1 MNHPIGE
8 AGMGRISRRQFL
20 KGSGYAALGIA
31 ATSNAWLVP
40 GAAARARRGPC
51 RPPCG
56 NSGNKWNSL
65 AKRLN
70 GQLLRPNDPDYATTG
85 LSENTIV
92 ASIRPAAIALCADT
106 EDVRTC
112 ILWAQHHRVP
122 LVAQSGGH
130 SYGGYSTTE
139 GLMISVRPINGVS
152 LDRGSGI
159 ATIGSGIQLGDL
171 YNTLF
176 SEGVFMPA
184 GRCTSV
190 GIAGFVLG
198 GGFGFETRQF
208 GLTSDLMVETEIVTA
223 DGDVLTCN
231 ATENPDLFWA
241 CRGGGGGNFGINTS
255 FTMQTIPIV
264 PTTYGR
270 LIWSLEDI
278 EASWAAVQEV
288 AITAPSAMGMRN
300 GIARS
305 RMALG
310 APSMGQVSALFIYF
324 GSEDEARD
332 ILAPAINAAPPT
344 EVTILTGTIADATAF
359 VAEESSPNA
368 FLAKSAYAEVPF
380 PPEGVSKVVDFFNRW
395 PDSSRAGVFALHSV
409 GGVSNDVGRT
419 TTAYVHRGA
428 QAAFEFEADW
438 FEDATPPQIA
448 ENVAWIEALGEAVAP
463 YFNGEAYQ
471 NFIDPTLIEW
481 PAQYYAENFNRLVE
495 VKRRYDRENIF
506 HFPQSIPV

>member
-1 MNHPIGE
+1 MK
-8 AGMGRISRRQFL
+8 RISRRQFL
-20 KGSGYAALGIA
+20 IGSGYAALGL
-31 ATSNAWLVP
+31 ATTSSAWAMP
-40 GAAARARRGPC
+40 GANACGRWGPL

-56 NSGNKWNSL
+56 NPGNKWNSL
-65 AKRLN
+65 AKQLN
-70 GQLLRPNDPDYATTG
+70 GQLLRPSDPEYATTG
-85 LSENTIV
+85 LSENTIA

-112 ILWAQHHRVP
+112 IAWAQKHRVP

-139 GLMISVRPINGVS
+139 GLMISVRPIDGVT
-152 LDRGSGI
+152 LDSGSGL
-159 ATIGSGIQLGDL
+159 ATIGSGIQLGQL

-176 SEGVFMPA
+176 SQGVFVPA

-223 DGDVLTCN
+223 NGDVLICN
-231 ATENPDLFWA
+231 ETENADLFWA

-255 FTMQTIPIV
+255 FTMRTIPIV
-264 PTTYGR
+264 PVTYGR
-270 LIWSLEDI
+270 LTWSLVDI
-278 EASWAAVQEV
+278 EASWTALQEV
-288 AITAPSAMGMRN
+288 AITAPNAMGMRN
-300 GIARS
+300 GISRS
-305 RMALG
+305 RSAPG
-310 APSMGQVSALFIYF
+310 APSMGQVSALFMYF
-324 GSEDEARD
+324 GPEAEALE
-332 ILAPAINAAPPT
+332 ILGPAINAAPPT

-380 PPEGVSKVVDFFNRW
+380 PPEGVSTVVDFFRRW

-409 GGVSNDVGRT
+409 GGVSNTVGRT
-419 TTAYVHRGA
+419 TTAYVHRSA

-438 FEDATPPQIA
+438 FEDATPAQVA
-448 ENVAWIEALGEAVAP
+448 ENVAWIEALGAALAP

-471 NFIDPTLIEW
+471 NFIDPTLIDW
-481 PAQYYAENFNRLVE
+481 PEQYYAENFSRLVE
-495 VKRRYDRENIF
+495 VKRRYDPGDTFR
-506 HFPQSIPV
+506 FPQSIPV